1 MEIII
6 VLTMKGFYKNNMNSC
21 ILKIAVLF
29 YFFTQQLFAQEIF
42 LKQQLKYPHV
52 AESQKEKWETIFK
65 NLKAKNIN
73 ATNFKV
79 LIRIF
84 KEEKILEVWLKGK
97 SNSSYIHYE
106 DYAICRSSGTLG
118 PKRTEG
124 DLQVPEGCYTVNFFN
139 AFSDYYLGM
148 QINYPNQSDKILG
161 KKPYGGQIMIHGN
174 CVTIGCIP
182 ITDDKIKEVY
192 LLCLYSKGANNEVA
206 IHSFP
211 FKLSDAKFESAKKQY
226 DKNLINFWTN
236 LKTIYTFFEEK
247 KQLPTIS
254 VDAAGKYKIN

>member
-1 MEIII
+1 
-6 VLTMKGFYKNNMNSC
+6 MNKL
-21 ILKIAVLF
+21 ILKIVLLLF
-29 YFFTQQLFAQEIF
+29 LFNQHLFAQANF
-42 LKQQLKYPHV
+42 LKQQLKYAHV
-52 AESQKEKWETIFK
+52 AQAQKDKWKTISK
-65 NLKAKNIN
+65 NLKAKNID

-84 KEEKILEVWLKGK
+84 KEEKVLEVWLKGK
-97 SNSSYIHYE
+97 SNNTYIHYE
-106 DYAICRSSGTLG
+106 DYAICRSSGILG

-124 DLQVPEGCYTVNFFN
+124 DLQVPEGFYNVNFFN

-192 LLCLYSKGANNEVA
+192 LLCLYSKGANNEVT

-211 FKLSDAKFESAKKQY
+211 FKLTDAKLEAAKKQY
-226 DKNLINFWTN
+226 NKSLINFWMN
-236 LKTIYTFFEEK
+236 LKPAYTFFEEE
-247 KQLPTIS
+247 KQLSTIS
-254 VDAAGKYKIN
+254 VDLDGKYKIK

>member
-1 MEIII
+1 
-6 VLTMKGFYKNNMNSC
+6 MNKF
-21 ILKIAVLF
+21 ILKIALLF
-29 YFFTQQLFAQEIF
+29 CLLSQQLFAQAGF
-42 LKQQLKYPHV
+42 LKQQLKYAHV
-52 AESQKEKWETIFK
+52 AQAQKEKWETISK
-65 NLKAKNIN
+65 NLKAKNIDV
-73 ATNFKV
+73 TNFKV

-97 SNSSYIHYE
+97 SNSTYIHYE

-124 DLQVPEGCYTVNFFN
+124 DLQVPEGFYNVNFFN

-148 QINYPNQSDKILG
+148 QINYPSQSDKILG

-211 FKLSDAKFESAKKQY
+211 FKLTDVKLESAKKQH
-226 DKNLINFWTN
+226 DKSLINFWTN
-236 LKTIYTFFEEK
+236 LKLIYTFFEEK
-247 KQLPTIS
+247 KQVPTIS
-254 VDAAGKYKIN
+254 VDTTGKYKIN